1 MISKIALSGL
11 PCFGTGMELS
21 DLTTVNYIFGPNGSG
36 KTTISRSLAKYNPA
50 GNSYVFWEKQ
60 PETIRVYNRD
70 YVTDTFASAS
80 GEEPGVFLLGENSR
94 VIAERIGTLE
104 KEREKIAQKLEKLQ
118 KSRRK
123 YTDELEARRSVLA
136 EKVWERR
143 TEIPQTLRDRMTG
156 IKASK
161 QKCLQKVLEAVEA
174 HPERGIDDFASLAAK
189 ATAAFDDSLTESE
202 LIPSPPELTWDE
214 KALQTVLITPIV
226 GSADL
231 PLADLIDELSNSD
244 WVRQGLEY
252 FQHEQNPNG
261 VCPFCQQEP
270 PESLAESLARI
281 FDDTYQKKRDVVNQ
295 FQTDLEEAEEALKT
309 FESTNAERLKS
320 LCSSTEVT
328 QAFRSLRVAVDDTQQ
343 SIQKKVLK
351 PSEKIE
357 AAAIA
362 GFYTQ
367 LKGLVTV
374 ANERIES
381 MNAIVLNRREQQQ
394 KIINAS
400 WQEFA
405 RGHLNDLLESFQEER
420 KSLRKSI
427 DGVERSI
434 ANQQKLFDD
443 VVSELRELTKQTTSS
458 AKVVQDINDLL
469 ALSQFHSFRLDSA
482 SANSEGYRIIRDNG
496 RPADVETLSEGERT
510 FITFLYF
517 YHTLLAVQQEGETD
531 SIVAVVDD
539 PISSLDGDIM
549 FVVSAL
555 MRRLIKQ
562 IRDGESPRVRQLIML
577 THSTRFHNEVCYQ
590 HQGELSP
597 VIKFYRIRKF
607 SPGFNELEDCGQKNP
622 IRTAYQELWDE
633 VAVAESRPEES
644 MPWLPNVLRRIL
656 ETYFTTL
663 GGKGNLY
670 ELGDELSIN
679 ERAVHDALIAWS
691 HSGSHTI
698 MDSEIYSQPVANNDR
713 WLKAFVRIFEKFA
726 RGAHLGHYEMMI
738 AEARRYLGQGPS
750 KVSTVSP

>member
-1 MISKIALSGL
+1 MSGL
-11 PCFGTGMELS
+11 PCFGTDIELS

-36 KTTISRSLAKYNPA
+36 KTTISRSLEKYSPA
-50 GNSYVFWEKQ
+50 SNSNVFWEKQ

-70 YVTDTFASAS
+70 YITNTFASAS

-94 VIAERIGTLE
+94 EIAERIGTLE
-104 KEREKIAQKLEKLQ
+104 KERDKIAERLERRQ
-118 KSRRK
+118 KSRSRYK
-123 YTDELEARRSVLA
+123 EQLEASRSMLA
-136 EKVWERR
+136 EKVWKRR
-143 TEIPQTLRDRMTG
+143 TDIPQTLRDRMPG

-161 QKCLQKVLEAVEA
+161 QKCLQKVLEAAKA
-174 HPERGIDDFASLAAK
+174 HPERGKDDFASLAAK
-189 ATAAFDDSLTESE
+189 ATIAFDDSLTKSE
-202 LIPSPPELTWDE
+202 LIPSPPDLTWDE

-226 GSADL
+226 GGADS

-270 PESLAESLARI
+270 PESLAENLATI

-295 FQTDLEEAEEALKT
+295 FQTDLEEAQEALKT
-309 FESTNAERLKS
+309 FESTNAERLES

-328 QAFRSLRVAVDDTQQ
+328 QAFHLLRVAMDDTQK

-351 PSEKIE
+351 PSEQIE
-357 AAAIA
+357 ATAIA
-362 GFYTQ
+362 SFYTR
-367 LKGLVTV
+367 LKDLVTV

-381 MNAIVLNRREQQQ
+381 MNAIVLDRRQQQQ

-405 RGHLNDLLESFQEER
+405 RGHLNDLLESFQGESER
-420 KSLRKSI
+420 LGKSI
-427 DGVERSI
+427 AGVEQSI
-434 ANQQKLFDD
+434 ADQQKRFDD
-443 VVSELRELTKQTTSS
+443 VVSELRELTKKTTSS
-458 AKVVQDINDLL
+458 AKAVQDINDLL
-469 ALSQFHSFRLDSA
+469 SLSQFHSFRLDSA

-517 YHTLLAVQQEGETD
+517 YHTLFAVQKEGETD
-531 SIVAVVDD
+531 HIVAVVDD

-562 IRDGESPRVRQLIML
+562 IRDDESRRLRQLIML

-590 HQGELSP
+590 HQDEVSP
-597 VIKFYRIRKF
+597 AIKFYRIRKF
-607 SPGFNELEDCGQKNP
+607 SPGFNRIEDCGLKNP

-663 GGKGNLY
+663 GGKRNLY
-670 ELGDELSIN
+670 ELGDELPIH

-698 MDSEIYSQPVANNDR
+698 MDSEIYSQPVADNDR
-713 WLKAFVRIFEKFA
+713 WLKAFARIFEKFA
-726 RGAHLGHYEMMI
+726 GGAHLGHYEMMI
-738 AEARRYLGQGPS
+738 AQARTYLGQGPS
-750 KVSTVSP
+750 EVSTVSP